1 MLPAATEVQFA
12 VMWQAAR
19 QARFQRV
26 DMVLGLPRDWVV
38 VAMRQIFE
46 VEANECGNDVFKSCD
61 VRRDKEI
68 L

>member
-1 MLPAATEVQFA
+1 
-12 VMWQAAR
+12 MWQAAR